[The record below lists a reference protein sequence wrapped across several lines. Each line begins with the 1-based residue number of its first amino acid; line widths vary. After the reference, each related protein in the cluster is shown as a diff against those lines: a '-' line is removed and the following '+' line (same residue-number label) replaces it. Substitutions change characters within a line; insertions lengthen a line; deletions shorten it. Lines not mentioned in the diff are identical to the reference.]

1 MSFFSS
7 FFVALLVCM
16 LLVPLLM
23 RYADALGL
31 TDETND
37 RKVHDGVV
45 PRCGGIAIVAGFV
58 ASMTLFW
65 PDSQLKIMIVVG
77 ALIIALFGFLDDRSD
92 LDYRWKFFGQIIASV
107 LVVAAGLRIDVWP
120 FVGIDA
126 VSIYL
131 SAPVTVI
138 FLIGVTNAM
147 NLSDGLDGLAAGASL
162 ITLAALAWLFWLAG
176 NTVMVTFSMAAIG
189 SVCGFLRFNN
199 HPAVVFMGDTGSQFL
214 GFITGCLA
222 VYLCQRTDV
231 ALNPALLLLLVGL
244 PILDTLSVML
254 WRIRTG
260 RSPFSPDRNHFHHRL
275 LDFGLLHYEA
285 VSAIYVAQIF
295 LVSLAV
301 GIRYQG
307 DFLVVGLYVL
317 FALLVVGFFRW
328 GRIRN
333 FQIRASVEGQGF
345 VERRNNWLRRFPGLP
360 GFMVRI
366 TELLAAGFLI
376 FAAIYSKYVPE
387 QLGIGAAVMAALA
400 MAAGVTPQPWR
411 NNLFRV
417 VIYITGI
424 AAVYSLLGQP
434 RFELLQNWHINAY
447 MIGLGLCLVF
457 SIRLTRREV
466 FQTTPLDILIVTFVL
481 AIVVAST
488 LTERSDFSTQLADTA
503 IRLAVFFYVSEYLS
517 SRGQGA
523 LKLLPMAAM
532 GALTILAAR
541 GLMAG

>member
-23 RYADALGL
+23 RYSVALGL
-31 TDETND
+31 TDVPDE
-37 RKVHDGVV
+37 RKVHTGIV
-45 PRCGGIAIVAGFV
+45 PRCGGIAIVIGFLT
-58 ASMTLFW
+58 SMALFW
-65 PDSQLKIMIVVG
+65 PQEPLALMIVIGGLV
-77 ALIIALFGFLDDRSD
+77 IALFGFLDDRND
-92 LDYRWKFFGQIIASV
+92 LDYRWKFFGQLIAAV
-107 LVVAAGLRIDVWP
+107 LVVSAGLHIDVWP
-120 FVGIDA
+120 FLGIDA
-126 VSIYL
+126 VPIYL
-131 SAPVTVI
+131 SAPATVI

-162 ITLAALAWLFWLAG
+162 ITLVALAWLFWMAG
-176 NTVMVTFSMAAIG
+176 NTVMVTFAMAAIG

-214 GFITGCLA
+214 GFITACLA

-244 PILDTLSVML
+244 PILDTLSVIF
-254 WRIRTG
+254 WRLRSG

-285 VSAIYVAQIF
+285 VSVIYVVQIM

-301 GIRYQG
+301 VIRYQSDG
-307 DFLVVGLYVL
+307 LVVGLYAGFAVL
-317 FALLVVGFFRW
+317 VIGFFRVA
-328 GRIRN
+328 RTRR
-333 FQIRASVEGQGF
+333 FRVRPEGDDRPST
-345 VERRNNWLRRFPGLP
+345 ERRNNWIRRIPGLP
-360 GFMVRI
+360 GFFVRI
-366 TELLAAGFLI
+366 TELLASGFLI
-376 FAAIYSKYVPE
+376 FAAIYPKSVPE
-387 QLGIGAAVMAALA
+387 QLGMGAAAVAAVA
-400 MAAGVTPQPWR
+400 MGAGVAPAPWR
-411 NNLFRV
+411 KNLFRM

-424 AAVYSLLGQP
+424 AAVYSLLGEP
-434 RFELLQNWHINAY
+434 RFDLLQDWQINAY
-447 MIGLGLCLVF
+447 MIGLGVCLVF
-457 SIRLTRREV
+457 SIRMTRREV
-466 FQTTPLDILIVTFVL
+466 FQTSPLDILIITFVV

-488 LTERSDFSTQLADTA
+488 LAEQRELSRQLADTA

-517 SRGQGA
+517 SRGKGS
-523 LKLLPMAAM
+523 LKLLPMASM